1 MVTLYSLDRFIIR
14 KGEGIYNLFDFI
26 NAAMGSESYNATK
39 AGLIDSHHDI
49 THGEITGVEGDAAE
63 LAYNKGF
70 GNPAMAEKYH
80 AGPSGPND
88 AEYMAAFRHMVFAG
102 AGKINDLVERQ
113 NQINMSRG
121 IRPMNMPFIVN
132 SIGEYTVDPSWGHKA
147 HTYSLNDVKSKD
159 GVVNPFDKMTGE
171 LITNIK
177 SSRTE
182 KGEGYL
188 RPYAEAYEES
198 KSQDGGPKAGKHRKR
213 TSFIISP
220 ATIHRDVISIN
231 DGDIGVSL
239 FNTIKSAQ
247 RTAEQTGADPVQ
259 AAYDALRKNKKF
271 ANRAG
276 GIHHRDFATTFG
288 RYSENSLNQF
298 AQEQGLE
305 QEIPAAS
312 TSTNQIQD
320 MTHFME
326 PSHLD
331 KNWFRNFG
339 NGGVNGHYMR
349 EGGSGRKAAIKD
361 LAEHGLTEQHVNNIY
376 DTTIEMFGRGT
387 FRNDRGRKATL
398 KQLFVHNLAN
408 HHMQDGQPPSW
419 VTGQMAMPRNPSEA
433 KMTPSAMPEPE
444 KPKEQEK
451 TPEEMPPPMPN
462 PLAVKPLD
470 LPRPDAPS
478 VVATPPPKAPVAPPP
493 VVNSLG
499 RVTPAPSRR
508 GFMDMLGS
516 ALGNMYGNFT
526 MGKSAGEKEMV
537 ETYLERVQLDL
548 AKTEIVG
555 SKAKLNPQSTF
566 DISLMAGQI
575 NKSSSEVV
583 AIINSRG
590 DWRKIAKSFN
600 VPHEEVQKLKVIF
613 NE

>member
-1 MVTLYSLDRFIIR
+1 MV
-14 KGEGIYNLFDFI
+14 
-26 NAAMGSESYNATK
+26 
-39 AGLIDSHHDI
+39 
-49 THGEITGVEGDAAE
+49 
-63 LAYNKGF
+63 
-70 GNPAMAEKYH
+70 H
-80 AGPSGPND
+80 AGSG
-88 AEYMAAFRHMVFAG
+88 R
-102 AGKINDLVERQ
+102 INQLVERQ
-113 NQINMSRG
+113 NQINASRG
-121 IRPMNMPFIVN
+121 IRPMNLPFTSN
-132 SIGEYTVDPSWGHKA
+132 SIGEYTVHPSWGHKE

-159 GVVNPFDKMTGE
+159 GIVNPFDRMTGE

-188 RPYAEAYEES
+188 RPYAEAYEQS

-220 ATIHRDVISIN
+220 TTVHRDVISIN

-247 RTAEQTGADPVQ
+247 RTAQQSGADPVQ
-259 AAYDALRKNKKF
+259 AAYEALRSNKKF

-288 RYSENSLNQF
+288 RYSEAALGQF
-298 AQEQGLE
+298 DQEQELG
-305 QEIPAAS
+305 QELPAAS
-312 TSTNQIQD
+312 TSNQIQD

-361 LAEHGLTEQHVNNIY
+361 LAGHGFTEQHVNNLY
-376 DTTIEMFGRGT
+376 DDTIEMFTQGGLK
-387 FRNDRGRKATL
+387 NERGRKATI
-398 KQLFVHNLAN
+398 KQIFLHNLAV
-408 HHMQDGQPPSW
+408 HHMLDGKPPSW
-419 VTGQMAMPRNPSEA
+419 VNGQMTMPRNPSES
-433 KMTPSAMPEPE
+433 KMTPSADSDPKNPQQQGMP
-444 KPKEQEK
+444 
-451 TPEEMPPPMPN
+451 PEEVEQPLPN
-462 PLAVKPLD
+462 PLAVEPLP
-470 LPRPDAPS
+470 LPRPNSSSSLAS
-478 VVATPPPKAPVAPPP
+478 PPPKAPVAPPP

-516 ALGNMYGNFT
+516 ALGGMYGNFT
-526 MGKSAGEKEMV
+526 MGKSDSEKEMV

-566 DISLMAGQI
+566 DISLVAGQI